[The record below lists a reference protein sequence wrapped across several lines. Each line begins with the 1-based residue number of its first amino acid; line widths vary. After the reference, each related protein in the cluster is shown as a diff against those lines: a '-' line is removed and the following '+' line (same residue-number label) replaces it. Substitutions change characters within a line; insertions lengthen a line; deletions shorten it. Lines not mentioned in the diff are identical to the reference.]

1 MWKREE
7 GMNRFI
13 QGAFWIGVYL
23 LLTLMPLFLLL
34 IGSTPPG
41 RSFWTE
47 FSIAIGFAGMAI
59 MGMQF
64 LITAR
69 FRHINA
75 PYGMDIMYYF
85 HRQISWVALALVVAH
100 PIIIFWERPEMLPL
114 LNVFEAPWR
123 ARFAVTS
130 TVALLALVATSVWR
144 KFLHLQYEVW
154 RVLHGALAVLAVGLG
169 MAHAVMWGNYIGMP
183 WKAAF
188 WIALTAFWIGAL
200 AYVRLGKPVLM
211 LRRPYRVTA
220 VRPERGNAWT
230 LALEPEGHTGFRFQP
245 GQFAWLSLWNGP
257 FGMREHP
264 FSFSSSAERQ
274 GEVTMTIRELGDFT
288 ATVKEVRP
296 GQRAYLD
303 GPYGAFSV
311 DRHRSPG
318 YVFIAG
324 GVGITPVMSMLR
336 TLADRG
342 NDQPLLLIY
351 ANSAWED
358 VIFCEELEELKRR
371 LRVTI
376 VHVLEQPPA
385 GWPGESGI
393 VTAEMLKRHLP
404 ADRNSRDYFICGP
417 DRMMDAVERAL
428 TDLGVS
434 LAYIH
439 SERYNFV

>member
-1 MWKREE
+1 
-7 GMNRFI
+7 MNRFI

-23 LLTLMPLFLLL
+23 LLTLTPLFLLL
-34 IGSTPPG
+34 IGPTPPG

-69 FRHINA
+69 FRHTSA
-75 PYGMDIMYYF
+75 PYGMDIMYHF
-85 HRQISWVALALVVAH
+85 HRQISWVALVLVLAH
-100 PIIIFWERPEMLPL
+100 PIIIFWERPEMLRL

-123 ARFAVTS
+123 ARLAVTS
-130 TVALLALVATSVWR
+130 TVVLLVLVATSVWR
-144 KFLHLQYEVW
+144 KQLGLPYEVW
-154 RVLHGALAVLAVGLG
+154 RVLHGIFAVLVVGLG
-169 MAHAVMWGNYIGMP
+169 MAHAVMWGNYIGTP

-188 WIALTAFWIGAL
+188 WVALTAFWIGAL
-200 AYVRLGKPVLM
+200 AYVRLWKPVLM
-211 LRRPYRVTA
+211 LRRPYRVA
-220 VRPERGNAWT
+220 EVRPERGRSWT
-230 LALEPEGHTGFRFQP
+230 LGLEPEGHPGLRFKP

-274 GEVTMTIRELGDFT
+274 GQVAMTIRELGDFT
-288 ATVKEVRP
+288 STIKAVQP

-303 GPYGAFSV
+303 GPYGAFNV

-318 YVFIAG
+318 YVLIAG
-324 GVGITPVMSMLR
+324 GVGITPMMSTLC

-351 ANSAWED
+351 ASNTWED
-358 VIFCEELEELKRR
+358 VIFREELEALKPR
-371 LRVTI
+371 LDLTI
-376 VHVLEQPPA
+376 VHVLARPPE
-385 GWPGESGI
+385 GWPGERGF
-393 VTAEMLKRHLP
+393 VTAETLKRHLP

-417 DRMMDAVERAL
+417 DGMMDAVERAL

-434 LAYIH
+434 LAYIQ

>member
-1 MWKREE
+1 
-7 GMNRFI
+7 MNRFI

-23 LLTLMPLFLLL
+23 LLTLTPLFLLL
-34 IGSTPPG
+34 IGPAPPG

-85 HRQISWVALALVVAH
+85 HRQISWVALVLVVAH
-100 PIIIFWERPEMLPL
+100 PIIIFGERPEMLPL

-123 ARFAVTS
+123 ARFAVAS

-144 KFLHLQYEVW
+144 KLLRLQYEVW

-169 MAHAVMWGNYIGMP
+169 MAHAVMWGNYIGTP

-220 VRPERGNAWT
+220 VRPERGSAWT

-288 ATVKEVRP
+288 ATVKDVRP

-324 GVGITPVMSMLR
+324 GVGITPVIGMLR

-351 ANSAWED
+351 ANMAWED
-358 VIFCEELEELKRR
+358 VIFREELDELKRR

-376 VHVLEQPPA
+376 VHVLNQPPA
-385 GWPGESGI
+385 GWPSESGR
-393 VTAEMLKRHLP
+393 VTAEMLKRYLP

-417 DRMMDAVERAL
+417 DGMMDAVERAL